1 MDPMPGNRPGAR
13 ERIAII
19 GGDAAGMSA
28 ASLIARRHGDA
39 VSVSVFER
47 SSVVSYAACGLPYH
61 VSGEIDDAT
70 TLLVRE
76 HEHFTRQGIDLHLG
90 QEVVDL
96 DPGEGVLTT
105 EDTSTGSR
113 CDHAFDKVLIATGA
127 RARVPRIPG
136 TDAPNVFSIRHYDDG
151 VALADHVEAAGPL
164 HATVVGAGYLGLEM
178 AEALT
183 TRGLAVTLVEAAS
196 QVFPGLDPDLSTLIV
211 DELWAHDVDLFLD
224 NPLQAIELDDD
235 GRACAIHLKEHT
247 LATDVVVLALGS
259 EPVVEL
265 AERAG
270 VALDATGA
278 IAVDR
283 SMRTN
288 LDNVW
293 AAGDCASTHH
303 RVTSDRAWVPLG
315 PTANKQGRVAGAA
328 MMGEPAAFAGVVGT
342 SLVKVFDLHV
352 GRTGLNEAEARRHDL
367 DPIATTI
374 TSDDIAHYYPG
385 SKPTTIQLIADRAH
399 RLLGAQVVGR
409 SGVAGR
415 VNVLATALS
424 AGMTIDD
431 VAELDLGYAP
441 PFAPVW
447 DPVLVAA
454 NKAIAAREQTHS

>member
-1 MDPMPGNRPGAR
+1 MDPSIGNRSAAR

-28 ASLIARRHGDA
+28 ASLITRRHGDA
-39 VSVSVFER
+39 ASVSVFER
-47 SSVVSYAACGLPYH
+47 SRVVSYAACGLPYY
-61 VSGEIDDAT
+61 VSGDIDDAT

-76 HEHFTRQGIDLHLG
+76 QEHFVRQGIDLHLG
-90 QEVVDL
+90 QEVVEL
-96 DPGEGVLTT
+96 DPGRGVLTAQ
-105 EDTSTGSR
+105 DASTGSR
-113 CDHAFDKVLIATGA
+113 RDHTFDKVLIATGA

-136 TDAPNVFSIRHYDDG
+136 LDAPNIFSIRHYDDG
-151 VALADHVEAAGPL
+151 LALAEHVAAAGPRR
-164 HATVVGAGYLGLEM
+164 ATVVGAGYLGLEM

-183 TRGLAVTLVEAAS
+183 TRGLAVTLVEAS
-196 QVFPGLDPDLSTLIV
+196 TQVFPGLDPDLSTLVV
-211 DELWAHDVDLFLD
+211 DELRAHDVDLFLD
-224 NPLQAIELDDD
+224 NPLQGVELDDD
-235 GRACAIHLKEHT
+235 GRACAILLKEDT
-247 LATDVVVLALGS
+247 VATDVVVLALGS

-270 VALDATGA
+270 VAIDATGA
-278 IAVDR
+278 ISVDG

-288 LDNVW
+288 LGNVW
-293 AAGDCASTHH
+293 AAGDCVSTHH
-303 RVTSDRAWVPLG
+303 RVTSDRVWVPLG

-328 MMGEPAAFAGVVGT
+328 MMGESVTFAGVVGT
-342 SLVKVFDLHV
+342 SLVKIFDLHV
-352 GRTGLNEAEARRHDL
+352 GRTGLNEAEARRRDL
-367 DPIATTI
+367 DPVSTTI

-385 SKPTTIQLIADRAH
+385 SRPTTVQLIADPSH

-424 AGMTIDD
+424 AGMTVDE
-431 VAELDLGYAP
+431 VAQLDLGYAP

-454 NKAIAAREQTHS
+454 NKTITDREAVRS